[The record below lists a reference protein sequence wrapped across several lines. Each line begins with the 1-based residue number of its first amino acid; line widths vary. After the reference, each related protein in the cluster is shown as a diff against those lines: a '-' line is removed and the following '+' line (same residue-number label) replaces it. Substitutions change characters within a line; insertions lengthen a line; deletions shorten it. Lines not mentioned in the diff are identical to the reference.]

1 MAAQSK
7 GMVLINRRRFLL
19 LMASAPLIAQP
30 PAELDWQ
37 NAQTF
42 TVEGLGFHDLK
53 SPYDRLPSR
62 AENVVRQA
70 VWDLSRDSSGVL
82 VRFIANTTT
91 IHARWTLTGKTLA
104 APTITATASSGLD
117 LYAKTDAGRWHW
129 LGIGKPTGFPDNTD
143 MLADGLP
150 AERREYMIY
159 LPLRNGITSLEIGV
173 SKGSTIEKGPARPAE
188 RKSIVFYGTSITH
201 GISASRAGMTHPA
214 ILGRMFNREVINLG
228 FSGNGRMEPEVTKFV
243 AELDPA
249 VFVLDCL
256 PNMTAKDI
264 NERAEGCVTIL
275 RTAHPK
281 TPILLVE
288 DRNYANNFLNASRRQ
303 RNETNHAAMRAVYAK
318 LRRDKVPNL
327 HYLKADHLL
336 GDDGEGTIDGSHPT
350 DLGFMRQ
357 ATDFQKALRKILK

>member
-1 MAAQSK
+1 MT
-7 GMVLINRRRFLL
+7 NRRRFLFL
-19 LMASAPLIAQP
+19 MTGAPLMAQAPI
-30 PAELDWQ
+30 ELDWHD
-37 NAQTF
+37 ARKF
-42 TVEGLGFHDLK
+42 SVEGLGFSDLK

-82 VRFIANTTT
+82 VRFAANTAA

-129 LGIGKPTGFPDNTD
+129 LGIGKPTQFPDNTD
-143 MLADGLP
+143 ALASGLP
-150 AERREYMIY
+150 AGQREYMIY
-159 LPLRNGITSLEIGV
+159 LPLRNGVTSLEIGV
-173 SKGSTIEKGPARPAE
+173 SKGSAIEKGPARPAG
-188 RKSIVFYGTSITH
+188 RKPIVFYGTSITH

-243 AELDPA
+243 AELDAA

-264 NERAEGCVTIL
+264 NERAEACVKTL

-288 DRNYANNFLNASRRQ
+288 DRNYADNFLNASRRE
-303 RNETNHAAMRAVYAK
+303 RNETNHAAMQAVYARLK
-318 LRRDKVPNL
+318 RDKVPGL

-336 GDDGEGTIDGSHPT
+336 GDDGEATIDGSHPT
-350 DLGFMRQ
+350 DLGFLRQ
-357 ATDFQKALRKILK
+357 AKEFQKALRKILK